1 MKSEEGLHKFQA
13 FVVKEK
19 LLTGVDSMGGTSV
32 RLVGSFPEAF
42 TLAARLLEIPNSFI
56 KTPAKREGAATN
68 GVSLGA
74 LRSKDFSA

>member
-1 MKSEEGLHKFQA
+1 
-13 FVVKEK
+13 
-19 LLTGVDSMGGTSV
+19 MGGTSV